1 MVNTSLVALA
11 DEHLDLARAA
21 SSGRSSHLVYG
32 GSDHTLRQVVI
43 ALADDRMLDEH
54 ENPGEATVQV
64 LLGRVRLES
73 QEESWDGSTG
83 DLLVVPEARHTLKAL
98 EDSVV
103 LLTVALRP

>member
-1 MVNTSLVALA
+1 MVDVSLVALA
-11 DEHLDLARAA
+11 QEHLGLARAA
-21 SSGRSSHLVYG
+21 SSGRSAHTVYG
-32 GSDHTLRQVVI
+32 GPDHTLRQVVI

-64 LLGRVRLES
+64 LLGQVRLES
-73 QEESWDGSTG
+73 QGGSWEGSTG
-83 DLLVVPEARHTLKAL
+83 DLLVVPDARHTLKAL